1 MNAMEYDKSI
11 RLCRYTYSNSMDC
24 IQYRLIGTKAEQI
37 FTFLT
42 QELFLHPSIILWSLV
57 LLYA

>member
-1 MNAMEYDKSI
+1 MNAMEHDKSI
-11 RLCRYTYSNSMDC
+11 RLCRHTYSNSMDC

-37 FTFLT
+37 STFLT